1 MADTEALLRTDKDIE
16 TIYQRHVDT
25 LYRVAYSFMK
35 NPADAEDMVQE
46 AFVRLLRGD
55 VTFTSEQ
62 HEKAWLIVTVSNLCK
77 SALRSPWRRRES
89 FDDLTEQPM
98 AEDPAPDE
106 TLQAVLA
113 LPEEYKLPVY
123 LYYYEG
129 YPTADI
135 AEMLGVAPAT
145 IRSRLN
151 RARKKLKLTLEV
163 YPYDA

>member
-1 MADTEALLRTDKDIE
+1 MLRTDKDIDS
-16 TIYQRHVDT
+16 IYQRHVDT
-25 LYRVAYSFMK
+25 IYRVAYSFMK
-35 NPADAEDMVQE
+35 NGADAEDMVQE
-46 AFVRLLRGD
+46 AFLRLLRSGTEFD
-55 VTFTSEQ
+55 TEQ

-89 FDDLTEQPM
+89 FDSLTEPPTV
-98 AEDPAPDE
+98 EDPAPDE

-113 LPEEYKLPVY
+113 LPEDYKLPVY

-135 AEMLGVAPAT
+135 ARMLNVAPAT

>member
-1 MADTEALLRTDKDIE
+1 MESLLRAGKENIE
-16 TIYQRHVDT
+16 DVYQRHVVM

-35 NPADAEDMVQE
+35 NGADAEDMVQE
-46 AFVRLLRGD
+46 AFVHLLHSGM
-55 VTFTSEQ
+55 TFQSPE

-89 FDDLTEQPM
+89 FDSLTEPPTV
-98 AEDPAPDE
+98 ENPVPDE
-106 TLQAVLA
+106 TLQAVLD
-113 LPEEYKLPVY
+113 LPEDYKLPVY

-135 AEMLGVAPAT
+135 ARMLDVAPAT

-151 RARKKLKLTLEV
+151 RARKKLKLALEV